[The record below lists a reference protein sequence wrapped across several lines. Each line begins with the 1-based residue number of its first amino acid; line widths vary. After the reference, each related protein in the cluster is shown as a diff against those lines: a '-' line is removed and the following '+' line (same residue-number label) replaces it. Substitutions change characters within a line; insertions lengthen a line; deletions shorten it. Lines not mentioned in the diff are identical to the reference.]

1 MSLSVA
7 DGRRDGKQLLEYSST
22 LKGKVSSSDMRSAL
36 VLAVATVAGGFVSHA
51 TTRTGHLGVRLL
63 VPMTAAPALALRS
76 IPLVRSSPTS
86 HRCSPTSMGPP
97 DRSGRR
103 LGGRQPDE
111 QPPAARPRTDEER
124 VALSRADEL
133 PATLLPEPTPVSV
146 IAIAGGG
153 LLACVLAA
161 MMLLGSGSSDS
172 YYYSSSFEQ
181 VTVTSRGEDGQPRVE
196 TRQQRSVKT
205 NIPQRALGETGVN
218 AITGY

>member
-1 MSLSVA
+1 MGPSRPLTPLPSFFA
-7 DGRRDGKQLLEYSST
+7 
-22 LKGKVSSSDMRSAL
+22 MRAL
-36 VLAVATVAGGFVSHA
+36 VL
-51 TTRTGHLGVRLL
+51 RLML
-63 VPMTAAPALALRS
+63 VMTAAVPALALRS
-76 IPLVRSSPTS
+76 IPLARASPTS

-111 QPPAARPRTDEER
+111 QPPAAPPRTDEER
-124 VALSRADEL
+124 AALSRADEL
-133 PATLLPEPTPVSV
+133 PDTLLPEPTPVAV

-161 MMLLGSGSSDS
+161 MMLLGGGGDT

-205 NIPQRALGETGVN
+205 NIPQRTLGDTGVN
-218 AITGY
+218 SITGY